1 MDELKESIN
10 RGIPIATP
18 VTLSSTDLIALCDD
32 KETTKKAID
41 NAFTKYMNYMKKIG
55 IPPIDM
61 EFFQTLGIVT
71 NPNTLE
77 KQLCFSRSGFMMSI
91 FMNLNIDNMFRNRDN
106 LFLST

>member
-32 KETTKKAID
+32 KETTKNAID

-55 IPPIDM
+55 IPPHRYGVFPNVRHRY
-61 EFFQTLGIVT
+61 EPKYSRETTLFF
-71 NPNTLE
+71 
-77 KQLCFSRSGFMMSI
+77 
-91 FMNLNIDNMFRNRDN
+91 
-106 LFLST
+106 